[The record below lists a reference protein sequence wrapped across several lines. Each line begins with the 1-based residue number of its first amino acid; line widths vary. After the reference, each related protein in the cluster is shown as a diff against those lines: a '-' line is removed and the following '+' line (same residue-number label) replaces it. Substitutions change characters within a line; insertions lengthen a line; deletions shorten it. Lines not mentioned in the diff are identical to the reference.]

1 MLQIGSVKECSKNV
15 GKGSNVWKL
24 CANLAKIYRK
34 YVIIMM
40 HGKKVVAIIPARFAS
55 TRFPGKPLVDLGGK
69 PMIQRTYEQVKAVA
83 GFDRIV
89 IATDDQRIFDVALGF
104 GAEVMM
110 TAASH
115 LTGTD
120 RCAEVLS
127 RLGESVDYVVNIQGD
142 EPFIEPEQLREI
154 GAGFESGAPILTL
167 IKKIQDQETLFNTNT
182 PKVIC
187 DETGHALYFSRQTI
201 PFLRGV
207 EPFDWLSKHTFF
219 KHIGLYAYR
228 ADVLPGLSALQPT
241 SLELAESLEQLR
253 WIQNGIQIKAIET
266 QFETIGIDS
275 PADLEKIQK
284 MGLI

>member
-1 MLQIGSVKECSKNV
+1 MCKFGKILPQNVISMLF
-15 GKGSNVWKL
+15 
-24 CANLAKIYRK
+24 
-34 YVIIMM
+34 
-40 HGKKVVAIIPARFAS
+40 GKKVAAIIPARFAS

-69 PMIQRTYEQVKAVA
+69 PMIQRTYERVKAVK
-83 GFDRIV
+83 GFDRII
-89 IATDDQRIFDVALGF
+89 IATDDQRIFDAAQGF
-104 GAEVMM
+104 NAEVMM
-110 TAASH
+110 TSSAH

-127 RLGESVDYVVNIQGD
+127 RLGEAVDYVVNIQGD
-142 EPFIEPEQLREI
+142 EPFIEPAQLEEVA
-154 GAGFESGAPILTL
+154 AGFSSGAPILTL
-167 IKKIQDQETLFNTNT
+167 IKKITDSATLFNVNT

-187 DETGHALYFSRQTI
+187 DSEGHALYFSRQTI

-207 EPFDWLSKHTFF
+207 EPSEWLNKHTFF

-228 ADVLPGLSALQPT
+228 ADILPGLSALKPT

-253 WIQNGIQIKAIET
+253 WVQNGIRIKAIET

-275 PADLEKIQK
+275 PEDLEKIQK